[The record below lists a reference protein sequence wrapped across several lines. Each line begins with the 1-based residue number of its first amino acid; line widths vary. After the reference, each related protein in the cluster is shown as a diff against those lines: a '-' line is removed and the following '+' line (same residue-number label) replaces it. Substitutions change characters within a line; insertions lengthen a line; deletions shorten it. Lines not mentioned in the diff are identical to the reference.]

1 MVYIADRRFTNREQ
15 AKTEVKVYSNQSS
28 VMLYHNGKKVGKM
41 RESEPGV
48 FRHAL
53 MLSTGENQV
62 SVRTTGKQ
70 ALSDSVDWQ
79 YQP

>member
-1 MVYIADRRFTNREQ
+1 
-15 AKTEVKVYSNQSS
+15 
-28 VMLYHNGKKVGKM
+28 MLYHNGKKVGKM

-53 MLSTGENQV
+53 TLSGGENQV
-62 SVRTTGKQ
+62 SVKTTGKQ
-70 ALSDSVDWQ
+70 ALSDSVTWQ